1 MIDNIKITVINYS
14 NEDKLEWKPSFKDN
28 SECPHKTFQEIKLF
42 NSRFKK
48 KKYSLKILHT
58 ADDKKV
64 EFSLSISGSIR
75 KWYYQENSRKD
86 LNHTEFVDCIRL
98 LADEIGVRESELWN
112 AKVTKV
118 EVGVTL
124 LVDKKFKG
132 IKDCFARYRNASRY
146 EIGDDI
152 TTIYFGFGNY
162 KLKIYDKYLEMN
174 KRRNLDSYPYNEVN
188 ERLHF
193 PRLEIVVNKVSGT
206 PFFKSKANTL
216 RKIEENWDEI
226 LKEFRKRFGNIN
238 FVNVL
243 THENGLR
250 EIGSYADFRNF
261 LAYEGINNYGLS
273 ECLDCLNHTGILG
286 NNKTKYIN
294 DLIKLYESFKVKD
307 DQLKAEFFER
317 LEKKLNRIYNKSII
331 E

>member
-1 MIDNIKITVINYS
+1 MIDNIKITITNYS
-14 NEDKLEWKPSFKDN
+14 PNEKINWKPSNKDN
-28 SECPHKTFQEIKLF
+28 SAFPHKTFQKAKLF
-42 NSRFKK
+42 NGKFKK
-48 KKYSLKILHT
+48 KKHSLKLLLT
-58 ADDKKV
+58 ADERKD

-112 AKVTKV
+112 TKVMKV

-132 IKDCFARYRNASRY
+132 IKDCFVRYRNASRF
-146 EIGDDI
+146 EKGDEI
-152 TTIYFGFGNY
+152 TTVYFGFKNY

-174 KRRNLDSYPYNEVN
+174 KRKNLDSYPYNEVN

-193 PRLEIVVNKVSGT
+193 PRFEIAVNKVSGT

-226 LKEFRKRFGNIN
+226 LKEFGKRFGNIN

-243 THENGLR
+243 TDENGLR
-250 EIGSYADFRNF
+250 EIGTYAEFRNF

-273 ECLDCLNHTGILG
+273 ECLDCLNHTGILD

-317 LEKKLNRIYNKSII
+317 LEKKLNRIYNKSNI

>member
-1 MIDNIKITVINYS
+1 MIDNIKIIVTNYS
-14 NEDKLEWKPSFKDN
+14 NKDKLEWKPSDKDN
-28 SECPHKTFQEIKLF
+28 SNCPHKTFQEIKLF
-42 NSRFKK
+42 NSKFKRK
-48 KKYSLKILHT
+48 KHSMKILHT
-58 ADDKKV
+58 ADDKK
-64 EFSLSISGSIR
+64 EEYSLSISGSIR

-86 LNHTEFVDCIRL
+86 LNYAEFIDCISL
-98 LADEIGVRESELWN
+98 LAREIGMRESELWN

-132 IKDCFARYRNASRY
+132 IKDCFVRYRNASRY
-146 EIGDDI
+146 EMGDEI
-152 TTIYFGFGNY
+152 MTVYFGFENY
-162 KLKIYDKYLEMN
+162 KLKIYDKYFEMN
-174 KRRNLDSYPYNEVN
+174 KRKNLESYPYKEVN

-243 THENGLR
+243 ADENRLR
-250 EIGSYADFRNF
+250 EISSYSDFRDF

-273 ECLDCLNHTGILG
+273 ECLDCLNHTGILN
-286 NNKTKYIN
+286 NNKTKYMS
-294 DLIKLYESFKVKD
+294 DLSKLFESFRVKD
-307 DQLKAEFFER
+307 DQLKSEFFER
-317 LEKKLNRIYNKSII
+317 FEKKLNRLYNKGNIK
-331 E
+331 